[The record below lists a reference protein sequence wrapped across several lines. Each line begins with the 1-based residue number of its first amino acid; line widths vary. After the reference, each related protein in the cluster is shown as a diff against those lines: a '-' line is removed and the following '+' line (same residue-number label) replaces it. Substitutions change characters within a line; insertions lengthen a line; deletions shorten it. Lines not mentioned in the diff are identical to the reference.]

1 MRVSVSLCQL
11 CSSPTKNKCTDS
23 VSAVLQSAKAIHSF
37 SAITPQTKKPWS
49 RCWSVSGWGYR
60 LCGTKFK
67 RMFIWV
73 VYDAYD
79 NAEARN
85 WESNQN
91 ARGYLMLS
99 SSFLWSLL
107 QSKYTAVTVS
117 VAQVYIFYLCIC
129 LFILKDWE
137 STFALSCTG
146 RKMFNKCLTLG
157 DEIICKL

>member
-85 WESNQN
+85 WESNEN

-117 VAQVYIFYLCIC
+117 VAQVYIFLFMY
-129 LFILKDWE
+129 LFIYIKRQNQPLHCHAQDVKC
-137 STFALSCTG
+137 ST
-146 RKMFNKCLTLG
+146 NV
-157 DEIICKL
+157 